1 MRLLISIIINNDN
14 VCLVYQEKEKE
25 EKAVEQASKN
35 DDKAIRMLE
44 KQLKMKK
51 RKSKSLPQAFL
62 DDGLDCILYS
72 VLL

>member
-72 VLL
+72 V